1 MLDRLV
7 NPHWPYLPE
16 KTRELGETSDRIE
29 LAWSSVPDD
38 PLNYDFVY
46 HVLETDDQGR
56 LPKIDEN
63 TINEMFNPKSVS
75 CLRRIAEGEDK
86 VEYKG

>member
-75 CLRRIAEGEDK
+75 CLRRIAESEDK